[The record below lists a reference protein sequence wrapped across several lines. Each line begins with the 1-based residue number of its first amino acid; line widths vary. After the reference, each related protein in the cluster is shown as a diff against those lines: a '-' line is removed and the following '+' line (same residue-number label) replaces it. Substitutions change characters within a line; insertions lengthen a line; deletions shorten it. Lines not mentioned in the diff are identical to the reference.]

1 VSYGLT
7 MFGNIKVLQLD
18 WKGHPKPEPSQWTK
32 LQIKTIWACCVN
44 SCWSDTHLEPLLAHT
59 WCFRLEKGYFD
70 SFKYNFMQ
78 YSYNHGYHF
87 RTALPLTLMILWRTF
102 NIHGTLIPFYKR
114 CFIVGKVYFSLFKC
128 NKGEM
133 GYFRNYWK
141 VVWLFYDITA
151 KIPTFGTFH
160 SN

>member
-1 VSYGLT
+1 
-7 MFGNIKVLQLD
+7 MFGNVKVLQLD

-44 SCWSDTHLEPLLAHT
+44 SCGSDTHLEHLPAHT
-59 WCFRLEKGYFD
+59 WCFRLEKG
-70 SFKYNFMQ
+70 
-78 YSYNHGYHF
+78 
-87 RTALPLTLMILWRTF
+87 ILIHLNIISCSIHITMGTISEQP
-102 NIHGTLIPFYKR
+102 NIHGTLIPFKR
-114 CFIVGKVYFSLFKC
+114 CFIVGKVYFSLFKY